1 MPLAEDTRC
10 LVLESPPEILLH
22 ILSFLDLPDLT
33 NISRAYP
40 ELAPLTEDPLL
51 HHTRLH
57 VVAPSR
63 VSHLLFG
70 QNTAGVPLRPTVAD
84 LVHRGIMRGLGI
96 EWKWRAGMYFY
107 SQHMVKQYEMSLLLQ
122 RTHAADVVSSSL
134 RRRSSASLSNVY
146 SARVLPNESLPSP
159 SVISTSLIPTMR
171 RLQWSIQKD
180 RLARCVKD
188 RADMARTG
196 GAVVWLEGRGRT
208 VMRREHE
215 RVRLALCPGIKGT
228 ITFYENLDRS

>member
-1 MPLAEDTRC
+1 MTLAEDTRC
-10 LVLESPPEILLH
+10 LVLELPPELLLY

-33 NISRAYP
+33 DVSRAYP

-51 HHTRLH
+51 HHTPLH

-70 QNTAGVPLRPTVAD
+70 HSTTGVPLRPTVAD

-107 SQHMVKQYEMSLLLQ
+107 SQHMVKQYETSLRLQ
-122 RTHAADVVSSSL
+122 RTHAADVVASSL
-134 RRRSSASLSNVY
+134 RRRSSASLSKVY
-146 SARVLPNESLPSP
+146 SARVLPDESLSSP

-171 RLQWSIQKD
+171 RLKWSIQKD
-180 RLARCVKD
+180 RLARCVKE
-188 RADMARTG
+188 RTDMARTG
-196 GAVVWLEGRGRT
+196 GVVVWLEGRGKA

-215 RVRLALCPGIKGT
+215 RVRLAVCPSIKGMV
-228 ITFYENLDRS
+228 TFYESLNR